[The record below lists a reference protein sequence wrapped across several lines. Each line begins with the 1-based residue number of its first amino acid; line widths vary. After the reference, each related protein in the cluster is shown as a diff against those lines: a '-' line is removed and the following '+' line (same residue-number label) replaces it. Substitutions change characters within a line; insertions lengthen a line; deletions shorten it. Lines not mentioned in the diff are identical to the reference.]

1 MSDSG
6 KGVTASGHASLPS
19 GQGNTF
25 ADDASGSGQPTA
37 TAHVESGHG
46 VTGIGPRI
54 ETESFHAAS
63 GSGQKTA
70 TALGASGHEQR
81 VTRTMTV
88 VDALDLLTANGKRSE
103 SKSNGDVH
111 ASYSLM
117 T

>member
-1 MSDSG
+1 M
-6 KGVTASGHASLPS
+6 TARGHASLPG
-19 GQGNTF
+19 GQGNAFT
-25 ADDASGSGQPTA
+25 DNASSSGQLTA

-54 ETESFHAAS
+54 ETGHVETESFHAAS

-70 TALGASGHEQR
+70 TALSVSGHEQR
-81 VTRTMTV
+81 ATRTMTV

-103 SKSNGDVH
+103 RESNGDVH
-111 ASYSLM
+111 ASYSLV